1 MYEVGKL
8 CVKIAGKDAGK
19 TVIIVDKIDESFVMI
34 DGPVKRK
41 RCNIKHL
48 EPFGEII
55 KIKKG
60 ASTEEVK
67 SLLEGR
73 VKVPD
78 KKPRTS
84 GEKPRKQRKIKIKEE
99 KKIKKE
105 SKKEKKIKK
114 ESKKEKE
121 AKPEPKKEEGKK

>member
-73 VKVPD
+73 VKVPA
-78 KKPRTS
+78 KKPRTP
-84 GEKPRKQRKIKIKEE
+84 GEKPRKQRKLKIKKEE

-105 SKKEKKIKK
+105 SKKEK
-114 ESKKEKE
+114 ES
-121 AKPEPKKEEGKK
+121 KPEPKKEDKK